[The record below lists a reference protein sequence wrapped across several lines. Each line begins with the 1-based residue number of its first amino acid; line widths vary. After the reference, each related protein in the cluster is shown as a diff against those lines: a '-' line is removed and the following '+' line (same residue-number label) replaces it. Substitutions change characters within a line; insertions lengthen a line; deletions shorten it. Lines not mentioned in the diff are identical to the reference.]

1 MERGPIYVAG
11 LERSGTSLMYALLAS
26 HPDVA
31 MTRRTNLWRHF
42 YGQYGDLAEDA
53 NLERCLATMRVYKR
67 LVVLDP
73 DWDAIRAAFLAGERT
88 YPRLFAAIEE
98 GFAARVGRPRWGDK
112 SLHTER
118 YADEIVAAYPGVR
131 ILHMLRDPR
140 DRFASSF
147 TRWKV
152 RRGGVGAGAAE
163 WLGSARIAMRN
174 ERKHPEHCRVVRY
187 ETLASQ
193 PEATLRELCAFLD
206 APYAAVMLRMDGAPS
221 VRDGGNSSY
230 GKGEAGVIST
240 RSIGRYVDVLSPR
253 QIAYIQMVAGDQMRR
268 FGYELTPIQLP
279 VGQRLTYTLRD
290 VPLESAHLLAWRTR
304 ESFRDRAGRPLPEY
318 RKVKEPAG

>member
-1 MERGPIYVAG
+1 MQRGPIYVAG

-42 YGQYGDLAEDA
+42 YGQYGDLGEDA
-53 NLERCLATMRVYKR
+53 NLERCLATMRSYKR

-73 DWDAIRAAFLAGERT
+73 DWDAIRATFLAGERT
-88 YPRLFAAIEE
+88 YARLFAAIEE

-118 YADEIVAAYPGVR
+118 YADEIFAAYPGAR

-163 WLGSARIAMRN
+163 WVGSARIAMRN
-174 ERKHPEHCRVVRY
+174 QARHPDGYRVVRY
-187 ETLASQ
+187 ETLASE
-193 PEATLRELCAFLD
+193 PEQTLRELCAFLD
-206 APYAAVMLRMDGAPS
+206 APYTDVMLRMDGAPS

-240 RSIGRYVDVLSPR
+240 RSIGRYLDVLSPR
-253 QIAYIQMVAGDQMRR
+253 QIAFIQMAAGEEMRR
-268 FGYELTPIQLP
+268 FSYGLTPVRLP
-279 VGQRLTYTLRD
+279 FGQRLTYAIRD

-304 ESFRDRAGRPLPEY
+304 ESYRDRAGRPLPEY
-318 RKVKEPAG
+318 RKVKEPAA